1 VKRQSKVVLI
11 PKRPQATPEELAS
24 SAEHFAREFNK
35 VKHAAPAA
43 LSNAA
48 LLRACRNAHKPWIKC
63 GKYFREAY
71 KRAKQGRIPG
81 VRTQADL
88 CRSIGCSIR
97 WLQMVMDGTAADSNK
112 QKASSTDHQRGSGT
126 AEPKSDEDYADEI
139 TRYPERELQL
149 LMTQDPQRAR
159 GLRKLIASALDLGG
173 HARAPLCA
181 PNCTHG

>member
-1 VKRQSKVVLI
+1 MIRTVAGPGGAIRYVSKKASPRHRVLNETKRVG
-11 PKRPQATPEELAS
+11 
-24 SAEHFAREFNK
+24 
-35 VKHAAPAA
+35 PAA
-43 LSNAA
+43 LSNNA

-88 CRSIGCSIR
+88 CRSVGCSIR
-97 WLQMVMDGTAADSNK
+97 WLQMVIAGTAADSNEHRK
-112 QKASSTDHQRGSGT
+112 NIENHERGSGT

-159 GLRKLIASALDLGG
+159 ELRKLIASALTD
-173 HARAPLCA
+173 AAKRIQP
-181 PNCTHG
+181 